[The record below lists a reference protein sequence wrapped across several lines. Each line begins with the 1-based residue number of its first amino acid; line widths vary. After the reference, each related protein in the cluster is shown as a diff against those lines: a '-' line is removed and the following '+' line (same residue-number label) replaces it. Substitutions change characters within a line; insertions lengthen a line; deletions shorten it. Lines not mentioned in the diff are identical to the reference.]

1 MPGEPSR
8 WASKQHWLKN
18 KPSNIK
24 KIPLHLDHSIW
35 YHQFEQMK
43 QEIRADILVCH
54 EAPSTH
60 RYGFRV
66 VDELAKAIDA
76 KKIFHGYH
84 HKYYQDQINNEIE
97 VTGVAIAGV
106 VNLVGEQLIISTN
119 HDLQGL

>member
-1 MPGEPSR
+1 M
-8 WASKQHWLKN
+8 
-18 KPSNIK
+18 
-24 KIPLHLDHSIW
+24 DHSIW